1 MKDNF
6 YKYACLLLDKGLNI
20 KKGQPLVITAP
31 IESIEFIRVLSKCCL
46 DRGIVD
52 IYYDWFDDE
61 LKHQQLSY
69 LSNDDISNVSVHGFT
84 HLGLLEITRSRN
96 FSSVF

>member
-52 IYYDWFDDE
+52 IYYDWFDD
-61 LKHQQLSY
+61 KLSINSYHIY
-69 LSNDDISNVSVHGFT
+69 LMMIFLIVYFLIRKFMMNMRKKMVLF
-84 HLGLLEITRSRN
+84 
-96 FSSVF
+96 